1 MVYNVIIADD
11 HQTWRETQAG
21 EIQDTFPDVRVDMV
35 ETREEL
41 VNRVLS
47 GDYSVVVSDNDMEN
61 QNDGLEALRTIRKA
75 GNNVPFY
82 LWSARNIGDEALSS
96 GANGFYKKDLFA
108 TEFEKMVTEIAQY
121 LE

>member
-1 MVYNVIIADD
+1 MVYTIIVADD
-11 HQTWRETQAG
+11 HQTWRETQVG
-21 EIQDTFPDVRVDMV
+21 EIQDAFPDVRVDMV

-41 VNRVLS
+41 VGRVLS

-61 QNDGLEALRTIRKA
+61 PNDGLEALRAIRSA

-82 LWSARNIGDEALSS
+82 LWSARNIGDEAISS
-96 GANGFYKKDLFA
+96 GANGFYKKDQFA
-108 TEFEKMVTEIAQY
+108 TEFEMMVEEITQY

>member
-1 MVYNVIIADD
+1 MVYNVIVADD

-21 EIQDTFPDVRVDMV
+21 EIQDTFPDVRVDVV

-41 VNRVLS
+41 VDRVLS

-61 QNDGLEALRTIRKA
+61 PNDGLEALRTIRKA

-82 LWSARNIGDEALSS
+82 LWSARNIGDEALGS